1 MPGNKEIVIHEKYPD
16 FAEQLIRDAD
26 VIFCLDFNEP
36 KRIEKLA
43 PAENFLVVTNA
54 RYKDL
59 VLEQIPELGPEQVLC
74 EPVGRNTAPCICY
87 AAYGL
92 QKRDPGAKM
101 IVTPADH
108 LILNEDDFRT
118 IIGEC
123 LEFADRHDA
132 LLTVGIKPTRPDTG
146 YGYIQVSD
154 DHAISKVKCFTE
166 KPDLELAQT
175 FLQTGEFYWNSGI
188 FIWKVQAIVEAFR
201 KYLPEHHAMF
211 SGMRRALG
219 TDSEKAIVEMVFSEC
234 RAISID
240 YGIMEKAD
248 LEKIAQVVRE
258 TGILV
263 ISDEIYGELTYGD
276 RTHISFASLPDMWQY
291 TITLNGFSKAF
302 AMTGWRVGYAC
313 GPKEILSVMLKIH
326 QYSIL
331 CAPRMGQVAALEA
344 LQAGRA
350 NDYEDVRRM
359 RDSYDR
365 RRRLMVDSFRKMG
378 LDCFEPLG
386 AFYVFPSI
394 KKTGL
399 DSETFC
405 ERLLNEYKIAT
416 VPGTAFGE
424 CGEGHI
430 RCSYATG
437 VEKLNIALERMS
449 EFVDKCGK

>member
-1 MPGNKEIVIHEKYPD
+1 MLNYDTLLSDQVKKMKPSGIRKFFDLAAMMEGVISLGVGEPDFQTPWTVRKAAVDSLERKRMVYTANSGMADLRKEICHYLNRKYHLTYHPENETLVTVGGSEAID
-16 FAEQLIRDAD
+16 LAIRATVNPGDEVLI
-26 VIFCLDFNEP
+26 VEP
-36 KRIEKLA
+36 SFVCYKPIVELMHGVAVPISTKLK
-43 PAENFLVVTNA
+43 NKFKLT
-54 RYKDL
+54 
-59 VLEQIPELGPEQVLC
+59 PEELRSHITE
-74 EPVGRNTAPCICY
+74 RT
-87 AAYGL
+87 
-92 QKRDPGAKM
+92 KM
-101 IVTPADH
+101 
-108 LILNEDDFRT
+108 LILPYPNN
-118 IIGEC
+118 
-123 LEFADRHDA
+123 
-132 LLTVGIKPTRPDTG
+132 PTG
-146 YGYIQVSD
+146 
-154 DHAISKVKCFTE
+154 
-166 KPDLELAQT
+166 
-175 FLQTGEFYWNSGI
+175 
-188 FIWKVQAIVEAFR
+188 
-201 KYLPEHHAMF
+201 
-211 SGMRRALG
+211 
-219 TDSEKAIVEMVFSEC
+219 
-234 RAISID
+234 
-240 YGIMEKAD
+240 GIMEKAD